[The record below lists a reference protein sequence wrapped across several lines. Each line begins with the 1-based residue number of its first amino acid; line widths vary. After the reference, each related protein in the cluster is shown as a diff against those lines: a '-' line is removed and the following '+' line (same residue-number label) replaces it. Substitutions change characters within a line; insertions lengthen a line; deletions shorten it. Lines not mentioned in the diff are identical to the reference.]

1 MRRYSFGFEFF
12 PLTGLEIE
20 TIYRYVDEPGKTTDP
35 VTGAE
40 KDIDEKNNE
49 FQATFKFY
57 F

>member
-1 MRRYSFGFEFF
+1 MRRYSFGFEFY

-20 TIYRYVDEPGKTTDP
+20 AIYRYVDEPGKTTDP

-40 KDIDEKNNE
+40 KDIDVKNNE
-49 FQATFKFY
+49 FQTTFKFY